1 MTTLSRSVT
10 VARTATATRSSLAS
24 TSRLIIARG
33 YVTPSS
39 TKKAEQ
45 QMMFG
50 GPPPKRK
57 DEGAVL
63 KTYTGK
69 GYPFIPSLRHVVYPY
84 HPHLHKGG
92 PLREL
97 TIPLRRKGGRNNTG
111 RIVNRHT
118 GGGHKQRL
126 RTIDFHRVQGG
137 AHDVI
142 RIEYDPGRSAHIA
155 LIKKRGTGTGTGTT
169 NDLINADQAED
180 ALSEENRGN
189 KKSIQAVKAGW
200 SYIISPEGLRA
211 GDVVVSYRQGIP
223 ESVIKEFDNTAPS
236 TSTSTSIDSTNTTE
250 DLANGEDK
258 VGATDTPEMRRALGL
273 LRTVTLKPGNVLPLF
288 LIPPGTQVH
297 NLSLTTDGK
306 MQLCRSAGT
315 FAVIVSHQS
324 AEGRAIGG
332 AEVLTM
338 GGGFDAQGKRLPKAG
353 YVLVKMQSGEVR
365 KLDPGCVA
373 SVGVVSN
380 KEHQSRSLGKA
391 GRSRWLGKR
400 PHVRGVA
407 MNAVDHPHG
416 GGRGKQKGNK
426 HPRSIYGLLQ
436 HVRTRRPKGKDGNKS
451 VVTERPRGKQ
461 TAAKH

>member
-1 MTTLSRSVT
+1 MSAVNRTVTAARS
-10 VARTATATRSSLAS
+10 ATRSSLAS
-24 TSRLIIARG
+24 TSRSIIARS
-33 YVTPSS
+33 YSTPSRRND
-39 TKKAEQ
+39 EQ
-45 QMMFG
+45 QQMFG
-50 GPPPKRK
+50 GPPPKEK
-57 DEGAVL
+57 DDGAVL

-69 GYPFIPSLRHVVYPY
+69 GYPFIPSLRHVVYPF

-97 TIPLRRKGGRNNTG
+97 TVPKRRKGGRNNTG
-111 RIVNRHT
+111 RIVNRHI

-126 RTIDFHRVQGG
+126 RMVDFHRVSGG
-137 AHDVI
+137 QHDVI

-155 LIKKRGTGTGTGTT
+155 LIKKRNSSTS
-169 NDLINADQAED
+169 LISKVNNESAIDEIED
-180 ALSEENRGN
+180 ALSEENRN
-189 KKSIQAVKAGW
+189 TQKSLEAVKAGY
-200 SYIISPEGLRA
+200 SYIVAPEGLRK
-211 GDVVVSYRQGIP
+211 GDIVISYRKGIP
-223 ESVIKEFDNTAPS
+223 ENLIKEFDNTSGTSSSSESS
-236 TSTSTSIDSTNTTE
+236 TTNEISSRISINE
-250 DLANGEDK
+250 EK

-315 FAVIVSHQS
+315 FAQIVSHQS
-324 AEGRAIGG
+324 EDGRSIGG
-332 AEVLTM
+332 SDVLTM
-338 GGGFDAQGKRLPKAG
+338 GGGFDENGNRLPKKG

-373 SVGVVSN
+373 TIGVVSN

-426 HPRSIYGLLQ
+426 APRSIYGLLQ
-436 HVRTRRPKGKDGNKS
+436 HVRTRRPKDKDGNKS

>member
-1 MTTLSRSVT
+1 MASLSRSAT
-10 VARTATATRSSLAS
+10 IARSATRSSLGS
-24 TSRLIIARG
+24 TSRLVVVRG
-33 YVTPSS
+33 YATPS
-39 TKKAEQ
+39 TVKNDEGQ

-69 GYPFIPSLRHVVYPY
+69 GYPFIPSLRHVVYPF

-111 RIVNRHT
+111 RIVNRHV
-118 GGGHKQRL
+118 GGGHKRRL
-126 RTIDFHRVQGG
+126 RTVDFHRVEGG
-137 AHDVI
+137 QHDVI

-155 LIKKRGTGTGTGTT
+155 LIKKRGSSSSATGVNGLGS
-169 NDLINADQAED
+169 IEEIEE
-180 ALSEENRGN
+180 ALKEENRN
-189 KKSIQAVKAGW
+189 TQKSLDAVKAGY
-200 SYIISPEGLRA
+200 SYIVAPEGLRK
-211 GDVVVSYRQGIP
+211 GDVVISYRKGIP
-223 ESVIKEFDNTAPS
+223 QSLIRQFDNTSS
-236 TSTSTSIDSTNTTE
+236 TSGTNAGISVIE
-250 DLANGEDK
+250 GEEDK

-315 FAVIVSHQS
+315 FAQIVSHQS
-324 AEGRAIGG
+324 SDGRSIGG

-338 GGGFDAQGKRLPKAG
+338 GGGFDENGQRLPKAG

-373 SVGVVSN
+373 TIGVVSN

-391 GRSRWLGKR
+391 GRSRWMGKR

-436 HVRTRRPKGKDGNKS
+436 HVRTRRPKDKDGNKS

>member
-1 MTTLSRSVT
+1 MSALSRSVNT
-10 VARTATATRSSLAS
+10 ARSLPRSTLAS
-24 TSRLIIARG
+24 TSRLSIRNYA
-33 YVTPSS
+33 TPSS
-39 TKKAEQ
+39 VKNDGQ

-57 DEGAVL
+57 EDGAVL

-111 RIVNRHT
+111 RIVNRHI
-118 GGGHKQRL
+118 GGGHKRRL
-126 RTIDFHRVQGG
+126 RMVDFHRVQGG
-137 AHDVI
+137 QHDVI

-155 LIKKRGTGTGTGTT
+155 LIKKRTSTSSTSGKSLTP
-169 NDLINADQAED
+169 NLIEEIEE
-180 ALSEENRGN
+180 ALSEENRN
-189 KKSIQAVKAGW
+189 TPKSLEAVKAGF
-200 SYIISPEGLRA
+200 SYIVAPEGLRK
-211 GDVVVSYRQGIP
+211 GDVVISYRKGIP
-223 ESVIKEFDNTAPS
+223 QSLINEFDNTS
-236 TSTSTSIDSTNTTE
+236 SSSSEESKLSNNLE
-250 DLANGEDK
+250 DDK

-273 LRTVTLKPGNVLPLF
+273 LRTITLKSGNVLPLF

-315 FAVIVSHQS
+315 FAQIVSHQS
-324 AEGRAIGG
+324 ETGKSIGG
-332 AEVLTM
+332 SDVLTM
-338 GGGFDAQGKRLPKAG
+338 GGGFDENGNRLPKKG

-373 SVGVVSN
+373 TIGVVSN

-436 HVRTRRPKGKDGNKS
+436 HVRTRRPKDKDGNKS

>member
-1 MTTLSRSVT
+1 MSTITRSVNA
-10 VARTATATRSSLAS
+10 ARSLPRPTLASAS
-24 TSRLIIARG
+24 TSRLTIRG
-33 YVTPSS
+33 YASPS
-39 TKKAEQ
+39 TVKNDAGQQ

-57 DEGAVL
+57 QDGAVL

-69 GYPFIPSLRHVVYPY
+69 GYPFIPSLRHVVYPF

-111 RIVNRHT
+111 RIVNRHI
-118 GGGHKQRL
+118 GGGHKRRL
-126 RTIDFHRVQGG
+126 RMVDFHRVEGG
-137 AHDVI
+137 QHDVI

-155 LIKKRGTGTGTGTT
+155 LIKKRSPPSPSTTDQSATGP
-169 NDLINADQAED
+169 NLIEEIEN
-180 ALSEENRGN
+180 ALSEEHRNTS
-189 KKSIQAVKAGW
+189 KSLEAVKAGY
-200 SYIISPEGLRA
+200 SYIIAPEGLRT
-211 GDVVVSYRQGIP
+211 GDVVISYRKGIP
-223 ESVIKEFDNTAPS
+223 QSVINEFDNTSPTTAIA
-236 TSTSTSIDSTNTTE
+236 TSTTGDQ
-250 DLANGEDK
+250 DR

-297 NLSLTTDGK
+297 NLSLTTDGR

-315 FAVIVSHQS
+315 FAQIVSHQS
-324 AEGRAIGG
+324 EEGRSIGG
-332 AEVLTM
+332 SDVLTM
-338 GGGFDAQGKRLPKAG
+338 GGGFDQHGNRLPKKG

-373 SVGVVSN
+373 TIGVVSN
-380 KEHQSRSLGKA
+380 KEHQARSLGKA

-436 HVRTRRPKGKDGNKS
+436 HVRTRRPKDKDGNKS
-451 VVTERPRGKQ
+451 
-461 TAAKH
+461 

>member
-1 MTTLSRSVT
+1 MASVSRSALST
-10 VARTATATRSSLAS
+10 ARSATRTSLAS
-24 TSRLIIARG
+24 TSRLVAVRSYASPSTARND
-33 YVTPSS
+33 
-39 TKKAEQ
+39 EQ
-45 QMMFG
+45 GQMMFG
-50 GPPPKRK
+50 GPPPARK

-63 KTYTGK
+63 KRYTGK
-69 GYPFIPSLRHVVYPY
+69 GYPFIPSLRHVVYPF

-111 RIVNRHT
+111 RVVNRHV
-118 GGGHKQRL
+118 GGGHKRRL
-126 RTIDFHRVQGG
+126 RTVDFHRVEGG
-137 AHDVI
+137 EHDVV

-155 LIKKRGTGTGTGTT
+155 LIKKRGTKSEPGLVALSP
-169 NDLINADQAED
+169 DEAED
-180 ALSEENRGN
+180 ALDEENRGTQ
-189 KKSIQAVKAGW
+189 KSLEAVKAGW
-200 SYIISPEGLRA
+200 SYIVAPEGLRA
-211 GDVVVSYRQGIP
+211 GDVVVSYRKGIP
-223 ESVIKEFDNTAPS
+223 ESLIQQFDQTTALS
-236 TSTSTSIDSTNTTE
+236 GNSSATKASSS
-250 DLANGEDK
+250 K

-297 NLSLTTDGK
+297 NLTMTTDGK

-315 FAVIVSHQS
+315 FAQIVSHQS
-324 AEGRAIGG
+324 ADGRAIGG
-332 AEVLTM
+332 ADVLTM
-338 GGGFDAQGKRLPKAG
+338 GGGFDAEGNRLPKNG
-353 YVLVKMQSGEVR
+353 YVLIKLQSGEVR
-365 KLDPGCVA
+365 KLDPGCSA
-373 SVGVVSN
+373 TIGVVSN

-407 MNAVDHPHG
+407 MNAVDHAHG

-436 HVRTRRPKGKDGNKS
+436 HVRTRRPKDKDGNKS

>member
-1 MTTLSRSVT
+1 MASLSRSVNA
-10 VARTATATRSSLAS
+10 ARSAATRSSLAS
-24 TSRLIIARG
+24 TSRLVVVRG
-33 YVTPSS
+33 YATPSAV
-39 TKKAEQ
+39 KKDEGQ

-69 GYPFIPSLRHVVYPY
+69 GYPFIPSLRHVVYPF

-111 RIVNRHT
+111 RIVNRHV
-118 GGGHKQRL
+118 GGGHKRRL
-126 RTIDFHRVQGG
+126 RTIDFHRVEGG
-137 AHDVI
+137 QHDVI

-155 LIKKRGTGTGTGTT
+155 LIKKRGSSPSNVEGLGS
-169 NDLINADQAED
+169 IEEIEE
-180 ALSEENRGN
+180 ALKEENRN
-189 KKSIQAVKAGW
+189 TQKSLEAVKAGY
-200 SYIISPEGLRA
+200 SYIIAPEGLRK
-211 GDVVVSYRQGIP
+211 GDTVISYRKGIP
-223 ESVIKEFDNTAPS
+223 ESLIKQFDNTSS
-236 TSTSTSIDSTNTTE
+236 TSTSGSGTSVPTGQE
-250 DLANGEDK
+250 DR

-315 FAVIVSHQS
+315 FAQIVSHQS
-324 AEGRAIGG
+324 SDGRSIGG
-332 AEVLTM
+332 SDVLTM
-338 GGGFDAQGKRLPKAG
+338 GGGFDENGQRLAKAG

-373 SVGVVSN
+373 TIGVVSN

-391 GRSRWLGKR
+391 GRSRWMGKR

-436 HVRTRRPKGKDGNKS
+436 HVRTRRPKDKDGNKS